1 MHIFNFKRYFSARRA
16 KSVTDKVNLNRDL
29 ETLNKILTQIEEVA
43 NEGEN
48 FFETV
53 VSTRTSWIERKLANL
68 GYKIDTS
75 DKGFE
80 QKKYSINW

>member
-1 MHIFNFKRYFSARRA
+1 MHIFNFRYFSARKA
-16 KSVTDKVNLNRDL
+16 KSITDKVNLNKDL
-29 ETLNKILTQIEEVA
+29 EALNKILTQVEEVA

-53 VSTRTSWIERKLANL
+53 VSTRTNWIEKKLANL
-68 GYKIDTS
+68 GYKTDTS
-75 DKGFE
+75 EIGFE